1 MIDHLSWPQAEVLY
15 RHPIAILVQVDVEK
29 ALGTRLPGKKR
40 ESRIR
45 YRVEGEEGQFWF
57 SLCIKRTNKK

>member
-45 YRVEGEEGQFWF
+45 
-57 SLCIKRTNKK
+57 